1 MGAIGRSFAI
11 FNQSLAVLKKD
22 KEILL
27 FPLLSGLFCILA
39 FAGTVFGAWQS
50 GLFGLIFDDAVKG
63 NGGQAQVLSYALIFA
78 WYFFTWF
85 VVVFFNVAVV
95 ACAKKRFEGGD
106 PTLGD
111 GFSAGFA
118 NLGRIAAWAFVS
130 ACVGILLDLVER
142 IRGVGQILRWILGT
156 AWGLMTFFVVPV
168 MIFEKKGPF
177 ASIGES
183 KDLLK
188 RAWGESLVA
197 SGGMGL
203 VFFLLAL
210 PAAGLPYV
218 LGRVGA
224 IAMVAWWIALVVL
237 GSAMGG
243 IYRTALYMYARTGQ
257 VPEGMD
263 EFAIRQSFAHR

>member
-1 MGAIGRSFAI
+1 MGAIGRSFRI
-11 FNQSLAVLKKD
+11 FNESLAVLKKD

-27 FPLLSGLFCILA
+27 FPVLSGLFCILA
-39 FAGTVFGAWQS
+39 LAGTVFGAWHT
-50 GLFGLIFDDAVKG
+50 GIFGFMFDDAV
-63 NGGQAQVLSYALIFA
+63 NGSGGSAQIVGLALVFA
-78 WYFFTWF
+78 WYFVTWF
-85 VVVFFNVAVV
+85 IVVFFNVAVV

-111 GFSAGFA
+111 GFSAGFS

-130 ACVGILLDLVER
+130 ACVGILLDMVER
-142 IRGVGQILRWILGT
+142 IRGVGQILRWILGA
-156 AWGLMTFFVVPV
+156 AWGLMTYFVVPV
-168 MIFEKKGPF
+168 MIFEKTGPF
-177 ASIGES
+177 ASIRAS

-188 RAWGESLVA
+188 KTWGESLVA

-203 VFFLLAL
+203 VFFLLAI
-210 PAAGLPYV
+210 PAAGLPYLFGKIGV
-218 LGRVGA
+218 LV
-224 IAMVAWWIALVVL
+224 MLAWFLVLIVL

-243 IYRTALYMYARTGQ
+243 IYRTALYLYARTGV